1 MISVSMVEANT
12 YEVVV
17 AGENETR
24 HRVHMSQDY
33 YRELSG
39 GTVTHEWVLVQ
50 AFQFLLEKESNTQIL
65 REFDLQALNQ
75 YFADFEENLAG
86 RLNR

>member
-17 AGENETR
+17 DGETQTR
-24 HRVHMSQDY
+24 YRVHMSQDY
-33 YRELSG
+33 YRELCG
-39 GTVTHEWVLVQ
+39 GMVTHEWVLVQ
-50 AFQFLLEKESNTQIL
+50 AFQFLLENEARTQISG
-65 REFDLQALNQ
+65 EFDLRDVNRH
-75 YFADFEENLAG
+75 FADFESAVKQ